1 MLRGRLLVENEKE
14 VLSEQSVNFVLMNL
28 LIQAIKDQIS
38 ITERDIVLIRDLFH
52 EKPFKKGEHL
62 LSAGEVCRYIIFIE
76 QGLVRYYTNNDGTD
90 QTHYFN
96 KEGEFVCDYISFL
109 PQTPSHVG
117 IQALE
122 DTVVYRISAEGI
134 QRFYREVSN
143 GERFGRIA
151 LEQVFVHVIGQVVS
165 IYTDSPDER
174 YLKFLAEYPDLVQR
188 IPQYYIAAYVGVKAP
203 SLSRIRKRLASKS

>member
-1 MLRGRLLVENEKE
+1 MD
-14 VLSEQSVNFVLMNL
+14 L

-38 ITERDIVLIRDLFH
+38 ITEKDILVIENLFH

-62 LSAGEVCRYIIFIE
+62 LSAGEICRYIIFIE
-76 QGLVRYYTNNDGTD
+76 SGLVRYYTHNDGTE

-109 PQTPSHVG
+109 PQTPSNVN

-122 DTVVYRISAEGI
+122 DTVVYRISADGI
-134 QRFYREVSN
+134 QQFYRQVAN

-151 LEQVFVHVIGQVVS
+151 LEKVFVNIISQVVS
-165 IYTDSPDER
+165 LYTDTPDNR
-174 YLKFLAEYPDLVQR
+174 YLKFLADYPDLVQR

-203 SLSRIRKRLASKS
+203 SLSRIRKRLAGRRQASGNG

>member
-1 MLRGRLLVENEKE
+1 MD
-14 VLSEQSVNFVLMNL
+14 L

-38 ITERDIVLIRDLFH
+38 ITEKDILIIENLFH
-52 EKPFKKGEHL
+52 EKHFKKGEHL
-62 LSAGEVCRYIIFIE
+62 LSAGEICRYIIFIE
-76 QGLVRYYTNNDGTD
+76 SGLVRYYTHNDGTE

-109 PQTPSHVG
+109 PQAPSNVN

-122 DTVVYRISAEGI
+122 DTVVYRISADGI
-134 QRFYREVSN
+134 QQFYRQVAN

-151 LEQVFVHVIGQVVS
+151 LEKVFVNIISQVVS
-165 IYTDSPDER
+165 LYTDTPDNR
-174 YLKFLAEYPDLVQR
+174 YLKFLADYPELVQR

-203 SLSRIRKRLASKS
+203 SLSRIRKRLAGRRQASGNG